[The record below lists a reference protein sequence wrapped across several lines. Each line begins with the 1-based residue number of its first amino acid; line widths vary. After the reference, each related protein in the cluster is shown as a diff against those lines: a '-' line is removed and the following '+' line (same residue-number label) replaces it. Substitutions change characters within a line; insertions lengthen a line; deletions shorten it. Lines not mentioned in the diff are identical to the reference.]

1 MRYYQQLYQNLY
13 LKIHSKL
20 YSQSLPYLVAIA
32 TTIIA
37 LSLTLW
43 LNQLLPRAVGAFF
56 YLAVTISAWYG
67 GWRAGMVSIILSIT
81 AITYFFIHPTYSFW
95 IYQPEDIVRLVLIF
109 TVSMTINL
117 IISSLQKT
125 KHKISRLNQQLIH
138 HSSEKLK
145 IVLAAA
151 QMGVWD
157 WNLLTGEIVWSPEQ
171 EQIFG
176 LTPGTFDGQYATFDG
191 CIYPDDRPA
200 LNRAVKQA
208 IDHGSIYCK
217 EFRVV
222 WPDGSVHWI
231 EGRGQVQY
239 TPDGQPLRMI
249 GTVMNIDDRKHN
261 EARDR
266 EAQMLLR
273 QQLEQQRL
281 VMEVTQRIRRSLN
294 LEDILQTTVEEV
306 RQFLQTDR
314 VIIFQF
320 NADWRGTVVVESVGA
335 EWRAILSIQIDD
347 PCFAGS
353 YVESFKQGMVT
364 AKPNIY
370 EAQLTPCHLELLDN
384 FQVKANLVVPL
395 LHGEEL
401 WGLLVAH
408 HCTAPREWL
417 PREIDL
423 LRQLAAQL
431 SIALQQ
437 STLFAQGQKEIAQ
450 RKEAELSLQQL
461 NAELEQR
468 VAERTREI
476 TQVNDRLLET
486 LLDQQHTQVILQ
498 EQAQLLDL
506 AHDTIMT
513 HDLQDV
519 ITFWNQ
525 GAEFMYGWTNA
536 EALGQE
542 THQLL
547 QTQFPQPL
555 DEIKAQ
561 LQTHGYWEG
570 ELIHRRRDGSTII
583 VNSRWVMQKD
593 QLGKPIKVLEINN
606 DITQQQAALRE
617 RKQAEADLQRQM
629 IQKQLLW
636 NITQSIRQSL
646 DIQDI
651 LATAVKEVHQ
661 TLQVDRA
668 SVYRFNPDW
677 SGDFVVESVS
687 LGWVK
692 LVDSDVPKVCE
703 DIYLQQTQGGRF
715 RDHENFIVDDIHDK
729 SLHSCHIQLL
739 EQFQA
744 KAYAVTPIFAGDIL
758 WGLLSVYQNT
768 APRTWEAWEVSLLEE
783 ISSQLAIAIQQSQLY
798 AKLQIELQ
806 ERRQAET
813 RTRESESRWQ
823 LLFENTNLA
832 VVSMDT
838 RGMIEAANPFFLR
851 LTGYAEQ
858 EVIGKNWFTL
868 FLPLRQISEQIKLF
882 QSHLKN
888 TNFPATQNKI
898 LTKTGEEKVINWN
911 NTLLRNAQGEVM
923 GVTGIGED
931 VTERQAVEKLKDE
944 FISIVSHEL
953 RTPLTSIRGSLG
965 LLMAGVMDD
974 DPTAMKRMIEI
985 AAIDTERLVRLVNDI
1000 LDLEKLEMGRI
1011 SLIRE
1016 WCDAADLVQRSAEV
1030 MASSAQAAGVTLE
1043 IVAPSIQI
1051 WVAPDRIIQTFTNLL
1066 SNAIKFSTSGG
1077 VVALRAEII
1086 DEVILETQ
1094 NEQNRS
1100 HPPLPQRLLSSHIL
1114 FSVQDQGR
1122 GIPED
1127 KLETIFG
1134 RFQQVDA
1141 SDSRDQGGTGLGLAI
1156 CKSIVQQ
1163 HGGQIWAESIWG
1175 EGSTFF
1181 FALPLP

>member
-13 LKIHSKL
+13 LKICLKL
-20 YSQSLPYLVAIA
+20 YSQSWLYLLSIS

-37 LSLTLW
+37 LCLTLW
-43 LNQLLPRAVGAFF
+43 LNQLLPRALGTFF
-56 YLAVTISAWYG
+56 YLAVMISAWYG
-67 GWRAGMVSIILSIT
+67 GWRSGTVTIILSIA
-81 AITYFFIHPTYSFW
+81 AIIYFLIQPTDSFW
-95 IYQPEDIVRLVLIF
+95 IHQPEDIVRLVLIF
-109 TVSMTINL
+109 IVSMTINL
-117 IISSLQKT
+117 IISNLQTT
-125 KHKISRLNQQLIH
+125 KQKIAKLNQQLIQQ
-138 HSSEKLK
+138 SSEKMK

-157 WNLLTGEIVWSPEQ
+157 WNIVTGEIIWSPEK

-176 LTPGTFDGQYATFDG
+176 LTPGTFDGKYATFDG
-191 CIYPDDRPA
+191 YIYADDRPA
-200 LNRAVKQA
+200 LNQAVKQA
-208 IDHGSIYCK
+208 IDHRSVYCK
-217 EFRVV
+217 EYRVV
-222 WPDGSVHWI
+222 WPDGSVHWV

-239 TPDGQPLRMI
+239 APDGQPMRMT
-249 GTVMNIDDRKHN
+249 GTVTNIDDRKHN
-261 EARDR
+261 EARER
-266 EAQMLLR
+266 EAQILLR

-281 VMEVTQRIRRSLN
+281 IMEVTQRIRRSLN
-294 LEDILQTTVEEV
+294 LPDILQTTVEEV
-306 RQFLQTDR
+306 RQCLQTDR

-320 NADWRGTVVVESVGA
+320 NEKWRGTVVVESVGA
-335 EWRAILSIQIDD
+335 EWPAILSIQIDD
-347 PCFAGS
+347 PCFGES
-353 YVESFKQGMVT
+353 YVEPFKQGKVT
-364 AKPNIY
+364 AKPNIH
-370 EAQLTPCHLELLDN
+370 EAHLTSCHLELLDG

-401 WGLLVAH
+401 WGLLIAH
-408 HCTAPREWL
+408 HCAAPREWQAT
-417 PREIDL
+417 EIDL

-450 RKEAELSLQQL
+450 RKEAELSLQKL

-468 VAERTREI
+468 VEERTRELM
-476 TQVNDRLLET
+476 QVNDRLLET
-486 LLDQQHTQVILQ
+486 LLDQQHTQMILQ

-513 HDLQDV
+513 HDLNDV

-525 GAEFMYGWTNA
+525 GAEFMYGWKNT

-542 THQLL
+542 THRLL
-547 QTQFPQPL
+547 QTEFPQPL
-555 DEIKAQ
+555 AEIKAQ
-561 LQTHGYWEG
+561 LQSQGYWEG
-570 ELIHRRRDGSTII
+570 ELLHRRRDGSSII

-606 DITQQQAALRE
+606 NISE
-617 RKQAEADLQRQM
+617 RKQAEANLQRQM

-636 NITQSIRQSL
+636 NITQSVRQSL

-651 LATAVKEVHQ
+651 LATAVREVHQ
-661 TLQVDRA
+661 TLRVDRA

-687 LGWVK
+687 PGWVK
-692 LVDSDVPKVCE
+692 LVDSNVLQVCE
-703 DIYLQQTQGGRF
+703 DTYLQETQGGRF
-715 RDHENFIVDDIHDK
+715 QNHENFVVNDIYGMG
-729 SLHSCHIQLL
+729 LHSCHIDLL

-744 KAYAVTPIFAGDIL
+744 KAYAVTPIFAGDNL

-768 APRTWEAWEVSLLEE
+768 TSRSWEAWEISLLEE

-813 RTRESESRWQ
+813 MTRESDRRWR

-832 VVSMDT
+832 VISIDT
-838 RGMIEAANPFFLR
+838 HGTIEAANPFFLK
-851 LTGYAEQ
+851 LTGYAEN
-858 EVIGKNWFTL
+858 EVIGKNWFIL
-868 FLPLRQISEQIKLF
+868 FFPPRQIQEQIKLF
-882 QSHLKN
+882 QTHLRK
-888 TNFPATQNKI
+888 TNYPSLQSKI
-898 LTKTGEEKVINWN
+898 LTKAGEEKIINWN
-911 NTLLRNAQGEVM
+911 NTFLRNAQGEVM

-1016 WCDAADLVQRSAEV
+1016 WCDAADLIQRSAEV

-1043 IVAPSIQI
+1043 IVAPSVQI

-1066 SNAIKFSTSGG
+1066 SNAIKFSSAGG

-1094 NEQNRS
+1094 NERNLA
-1100 HPPLPQRLLSSHIL
+1100 HPNFPQRLLSSHIL